1 REQPAQAGANA
12 ERIPGTCL
20 SRRAQRLKHFAFV
33 RQRSVVAQRYVLRY
47 AAPHGMLLRDH
58 AFLITG
64 GASGLGAACA
74 RRFAAAG
81 AHVMLVDL
89 NAAAGEQLGTELGSA
104 ARFLQADVTSA
115 ETMQRAVDVAT
126 EAFGGL
132 HGAINCAGIGLARR
146 TLARDGPHPL

>member
-1 REQPAQAGANA
+1 
-12 ERIPGTCL
+12 
-20 SRRAQRLKHFAFV
+20 
-33 RQRSVVAQRYVLRY
+33 
-47 AAPHGMLLRDH
+47 MLLRDH

-81 AHVMLVDL
+81 AHVMLVDW

-146 TLARDGPHPL
+146 TLARAVRTHSTPSCG